1 MFRRLRDSN
10 EAECEG
16 ELWKDSDYN
25 SHLALHHT
33 CQSNIIKRFKWL
45 LNLHIYSLCLSMLIM
60 LYDISCINYLL
71 LNRFQFFPNKFDLM
85 GLLGLTLM
93 RLLNISNNYLLG
105 AQQSCNLS
113 TLSDSIND
121 SLSSIKSTS
130 IRKWSAVSSPKP
142 QDLCH
147 QQFNCFFPNLN

>member
-1 MFRRLRDSN
+1 
-10 EAECEG
+10 
-16 ELWKDSDYN
+16 
-25 SHLALHHT
+25 
-33 CQSNIIKRFKWL
+33 
-45 LNLHIYSLCLSMLIM
+45 MLIM

-130 IRKWSAVSSPKP
+130 IRKWSAVSSLKP
-142 QDLCH
+142 QDPCH
-147 QQFNCFFPNLN
+147 QQFNCFFPI

>member
-1 MFRRLRDSN
+1 
-10 EAECEG
+10 
-16 ELWKDSDYN
+16 
-25 SHLALHHT
+25 
-33 CQSNIIKRFKWL
+33 
-45 LNLHIYSLCLSMLIM
+45 MLIM

-130 IRKWSAVSSPKP
+130 IRKWIAVSSPKP
-142 QDLCH
+142 QDPCH
-147 QQFNCFFPNLN
+147 QQFNCFFPYLNQRQMFNELLCRMIRFIPRNQSLKRTNEAVREVIDIESLMNDIK